1 MVSCY
6 GSSVAKRE
14 TKVTAMPDTDAVLS
28 HIGPDALVSE
38 IETTRADLARTIDAI
53 ADRVSPKN
61 AARRALDR
69 ARERVSEI
77 DPKVGAAAAAAVVG
91 VAALV
96 IWRRSRR

>member
-1 MVSCY
+1 VSEDPQ
-6 GSSVAKRE
+6 R
-14 TKVTAMPDTDAVLS
+14 TKVTAMPDTAAA
-28 HIGPDALVSE
+28 PDTLVSE

-69 ARERVSEI
+69 ARTRASEI
-77 DPKVGAAAAAAVVG
+77 DPKVGAAAAAAVVVG

-96 IWRRSRR
+96 IWRRRS